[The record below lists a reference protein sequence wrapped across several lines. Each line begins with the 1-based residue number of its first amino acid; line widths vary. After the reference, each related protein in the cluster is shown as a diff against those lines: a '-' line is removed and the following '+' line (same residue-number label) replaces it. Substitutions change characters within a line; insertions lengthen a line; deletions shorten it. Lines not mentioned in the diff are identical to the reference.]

1 MYMDKEGTTLA
12 TEIFLELKNSAR
24 RWFIAFLIMVGV
36 EIATVAG
43 FLWYIS
49 LPVEEGVVVE
59 NDDGNANYIGGSV
72 GGDVNNGT
80 GDSLQEEKNYT
91 AETEEVT
98 E

>member
-24 RWFIAFLIMVGV
+24 RWFIAFLVMVGV

-49 LPVEEGVVVE
+49 LPTEEYTVDQNTDAGG
-59 NDDGNANYIGGSV
+59 DNYAV
-72 GGDVNNGT
+72 GGDYSIG
-80 GDSLQEEKNYT
+80 T
-91 AETEEVT
+91 AEDNIQTESDQKAQKEIT

>member
-24 RWFIAFLIMVGV
+24 RWFIAFLVMVGV
-36 EIATVAG
+36 EIATVTG

-80 GDSLQEEKNYT
+80 GDSLQAQRQT
-91 AETEEVT
+91 ETEEVT